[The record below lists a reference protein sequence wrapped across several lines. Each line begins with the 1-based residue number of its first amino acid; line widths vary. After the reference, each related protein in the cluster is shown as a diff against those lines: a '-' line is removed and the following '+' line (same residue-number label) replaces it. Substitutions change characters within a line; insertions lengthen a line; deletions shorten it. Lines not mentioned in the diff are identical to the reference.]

1 MTERKVHPDRGG
13 DPTRMAAINAAIA
26 QARRELGG
34 R

>member
-1 MTERKVHPDRGG
+1 MSLREHLPDRGG
-13 DPTRMAAINAAIA
+13 DPTRMAAIHTAIA